1 MFEVYLILVTCFLL
15 PICYLI
21 TNSLISIYDEV
32 KTLMNIRKKSTMYI
46 NNKNVLYIA
55 KIYIHRKQWLDCI
68 TMIEFYMIQIVINET
83 TTIVQYYNYI
93 ALCYQSIKIYTI
105 AKKYYLKA
113 YQQEPLNKDILK
125 NLANIYKLSG
135 DIESANKTDQ
145 QLIEL
150 NKYQDI

>member
-21 TNSLISIYDEV
+21 TNSLISIYHQV
-32 KTLMNIRKKSTMYI
+32 KTLMNIKKSTIYI
-46 NNKNVLYIA
+46 NNKNVLYLA

-68 TMIEFYMIQIVINET
+68 TMIEFYMTQIVINET

-93 ALCYQSIKIYTI
+93 ALCYQSINMYTI

-113 YQQEPLNKDILK
+113 YQQEPLNKHILK

-135 DIESANKTDQ
+135 DIENANKTDQ
-145 QLIEL
+145 KLIEL
-150 NKYQDI
+150 NEYQDI